1 MEKWFRQLKKCSMK
15 IFNWTNIKLV
25 LILGVSLFLY
35 SFAQHRNGDR
45 KLKKSNVVFVGENAL
60 FLKSETV
67 NKLLIENK
75 RDASSIRKDEVDLNK
90 IEKTLNAQDM
100 IEKSDVFVSIDGVL
114 KAIVKQK
121 TPIARVYD
129 GGRSFYVDYEGD
141 KMPLSDNFTA
151 RVPIVSGTINEKNN
165 KDLAALFRTI
175 YDDAFLKKNIIAI
188 QIMPNGS
195 LKLFNRNYNYFIDFG
210 RTMNVDEKF
219 RNYKAFFQKAVLDS
233 SLYKY
238 NKIDLRFTEQVV
250 CTK

>member
-1 MEKWFRQLKKCSMK
+1 MK

-25 LILGVSLFLY
+25 LILGVLLFLY